1 MIREFGEVVL
11 LRLLPGIIPRKLENT
26 GMA

>member
-1 MIREFGEVVL
+1 MIRGFEELPLFKS
-11 LRLLPGIIPRKLENT
+11 LPGIIPRKLENT